1 MTDALPLLIEIG
13 TEELPPTSLTT
24 LERAFG
30 QLIGEALLIEGFEH
44 DGLQTFAT
52 PRRLAI
58 VINSIATTQPD
69 QAIERRGPAVT
80 AAYDQAGQATKA
92 LAGFAR
98 SCGVPTDTPFET
110 ITSDKG
116 AWVVYRAT
124 TPGLTLAERLGPILE
139 DALKQ
144 LPIARRMRWRD
155 LSAEFVRPVRWLAVM
170 IGAEVVPIGYL
181 AAPRPIKARAIVLW
195 AKAHSR

>member
-30 QLIGEALLIEGFEH
+30 QLIGEALRKEGFEH

-58 VINSIATTQPD
+58 VIKNIATTQPD
-69 QAIERRGPAVT
+69 QAIERRGPALT
-80 AAYDQAGQATKA
+80 AAYDESGQATKA

-98 SCGVPTDTPFET
+98 SCGVSADATFET

-124 TPGLTLAERLGPILE
+124 PLYR
-139 DALKQ
+139 K
-144 LPIARRMRWRD
+144 
-155 LSAEFVRPVRWLAVM
+155 
-170 IGAEVVPIGYL
+170 
-181 AAPRPIKARAIVLW
+181 
-195 AKAHSR
+195 

>member
-30 QLIGEALLIEGFEH
+30 QLVGEALLIEGFEH

-69 QAIERRGPAVT
+69 QTIERRGPALT
-80 AAYDQAGQATKA
+80 A
-92 LAGFAR
+92 
-98 SCGVPTDTPFET
+98 
-110 ITSDKG
+110 
-116 AWVVYRAT
+116 
-124 TPGLTLAERLGPILE
+124 
-139 DALKQ
+139 
-144 LPIARRMRWRD
+144 
-155 LSAEFVRPVRWLAVM
+155 
-170 IGAEVVPIGYL
+170 
-181 AAPRPIKARAIVLW
+181 
-195 AKAHSR
+195 